1 MEDKYFRPAGNL
13 DNNKSDML
21 YSKKIDSK
29 LTPFRN
35 PGDINV
41 DTKIDKKVLGEELG
55 FKPAG
60 DLIDDSAYKK
70 NSFDDMYDYLL
81 EHVSGKKFDS
91 VCELGVLMDAGRII
105 IGFEELKRM
114 IDEGYN
120 IVSASV
126 INVEKDMIE
135 VEFQKFVYDEELI
148 ERRRRF

>member
-1 MEDKYFRPAGNL
+1 MNNL
-13 DNNKSDML
+13 QV
-21 YSKKIDSK
+21 Y
-29 LTPFRN
+29 
-35 PGDINV
+35 
-41 DTKIDKKVLGEELG
+41 TKIDKKSLEGDYG
-55 FKPAG
+55 FKQAG

-120 IVSASV
+120 IVSASI
-126 INVEKDMIE
+126 INVEKGMIE
-135 VEFQKFVYDEELI
+135 VEFQKFVYDYLQDCFCQSNLVLLF
-148 ERRRRF
+148 RRYNQHTY